1 MTSYLSV
8 VDGRREYKK
17 GSTIGWWV
25 DPEEYAIVELV
36 KDVQTYY
43 QWADY
48 QDAEFWYVGEG
59 NDYVKLCN
67 DAELLCLLRASRK
80 VTFEMKVVGEQH
92 MIETEHV
99 EQHVN
104 DMQLAVVT
112 DNGMVEQAVVVNEE
126 LCEGDE
132 LLKYPVFGHIVAGP
146 SRVDEEE
153 TEHYMIEGVDP
164 EGDEPA
170 GANEEWRYFKK
181 GKKVADKA
189 KDKEKEKAREKQT
202 PNPEVVPSDAGKE
215 QDHDP
220 EAVPSDEAVL
230 VASSYVPIT
239 TFDRDNPKIVEGS
252 TFPDKDGFLMTFRQ
266 FCIKNEF
273 ETKLKHSDKERY
285 RAVCKFAGCPW
296 KIHVKKL
303 LGCETFR
310 VCECVWV
317 YPLFL
322 CHMCQYSS

>member
-1 MTSYLSV
+1 M
-8 VDGRREYKK
+8 
-17 GSTIGWWV
+17 
-25 DPEEYAIVELV
+25 
-36 KDVQTYY
+36 
-43 QWADY
+43 
-48 QDAEFWYVGEG
+48 
-59 NDYVKLCN
+59 
-67 DAELLCLLRASRK
+67 
-80 VTFEMKVVGEQH
+80 
-92 MIETEHV
+92 
-99 EQHVN
+99 
-104 DMQLAVVT
+104 
-112 DNGMVEQAVVVNEE
+112 
-126 LCEGDE
+126 
-132 LLKYPVFGHIVAGP
+132 
-146 SRVDEEE
+146 
-153 TEHYMIEGVDP
+153 
-164 EGDEPA
+164 
-170 GANEEWRYFKK
+170 FKK

-230 VASSYVPIT
+230 VASSFVPIT

-322 CHMCQYSS
+322 CRMCQYSS

>member
-112 DNGMVEQAVVVNEE
+112 DNGMVEQAIVVNEE

-132 LLKYPVFGHIVAGP
+132 LLKDPVFGHTIAGP

-189 KDKEKEKAREKQT
+189 KDK
-202 PNPEVVPSDAGKE
+202 
-215 QDHDP
+215 
-220 EAVPSDEAVL
+220 
-230 VASSYVPIT
+230 
-239 TFDRDNPKIVEGS
+239 
-252 TFPDKDGFLMTFRQ
+252 
-266 FCIKNEF
+266 
-273 ETKLKHSDKERY
+273 
-285 RAVCKFAGCPW
+285 
-296 KIHVKKL
+296 
-303 LGCETFR
+303 
-310 VCECVWV
+310 
-317 YPLFL
+317 
-322 CHMCQYSS
+322 